1 MWCAQG
7 LALAALTISLSTYGL
22 DCLAMSTP
30 DEAMECCK
38 AMRCHYRKH
47 GGQNSQDCCKTT
59 PQMHAVPT
67 RPVAAQKIAS
77 PSITL
82 AVLRAISHSQLTG
95 SSQYVIAP
103 HSHDPPSK
111 AACILRLRV

>member
-1 MWCAQG
+1 MWRAQG
-7 LALAALTISLSTYGL
+7 LVLAALTISLSTYGL

-38 AMRCHYRKH
+38 AMRCHYHKH
-47 GGQNSQDCCKTT
+47 RGQNSRDCCKTT
-59 PQMHAVPT
+59 PQMHGIPT
-67 RPVAAQKIAS
+67 RPVAAQRITS

-82 AVLRAISHSQLTG
+82 AVARAVSHSE
-95 SSQYVIAP
+95 SMDPYDYVIAQ

-111 AACILRLRV
+111 AAPILRLRV